1 MFEWV
6 RKSEILYWNEDI
18 GFIDKLENFINVERK
33 EAECVCRYCRQ
44 VGIIAVFVDVLF

>member
-6 RKSEILYWNEDI
+6 RKSEILCWNEDR
-18 GFIDKLENFINVERK
+18 GFIYKLENFINVERK

-44 VGIIAVFVDVLF
+44 VGMVAVFVNALF